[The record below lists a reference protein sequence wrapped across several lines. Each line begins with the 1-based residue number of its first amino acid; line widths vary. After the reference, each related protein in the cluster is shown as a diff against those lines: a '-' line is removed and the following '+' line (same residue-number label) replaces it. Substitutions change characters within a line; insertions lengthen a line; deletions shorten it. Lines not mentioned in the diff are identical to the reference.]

1 MIDQVHG
8 LFKQLRSGAAVHEKC
23 LCPEHFRHFRKD
35 GGSALAHQQIG
46 KRPHHRIGR
55 DAGQSVG
62 SAALHAD
69 DQLGGIY
76 LLPGKCACVSCQLL
90 KKPHGSLHL
99 ILHIL
104 ALEKLHTV
112 LVVRSDVVHEYG
124 NVAVLTSQ
132 SQHQNASRVGM
143 ADHICQHLSGI
154 LLVITHLG
162 TSVRVGK
169 CNHVLHISNSQ

>member
-8 LFKQLRSGAAVHEKC
+8 LVKQLRGGTAVHEKC
-23 LCPEHFRHFRKD
+23 LRPEHLRHFRKD

-46 KRPHHRIGR
+46 KRAHHRVGR
-55 DAGQSVG
+55 DTGQSVG

-69 DQLGGIY
+69 DQLAGIY
-76 LLPGKCACVSCQLL
+76 LLPGKCARIGSQFL
-90 KKPHGSLHL
+90 KKPHGGLHL

-104 ALEKLHTV
+104 ALKELHAV
-112 LVVRSDVVHEYG
+112 LVIRSDVVHEYG
-124 NVAVLTSQ
+124 NVTVLAPQ
-132 SQHQNASRVGM
+132 SQHQHASRVGVVN
-143 ADHICQHLSGI
+143 HVRQYLSGI
-154 LLVITHLG
+154 LLVIPHLG